1 MQRILLC
8 FLIIFISAKFGT
20 AQTVAFQ
27 GFDGSGLNNW
37 TFTAFPVKY
46 NLPASEDVWSDTTY
60 LGNNGS
66 GNVAVSA
73 AAQGSRFWGMWDL
86 ENPYTT
92 GTLALPS
99 PYYHYLTFA
108 TRTLNPAVTYTV
120 KFKYFT
126 NIVGGSGDSL
136 GYIVEYNNGSTWNMT
151 NYTLL
156 TGATQQWDSAVV
168 TVPANSQY
176 VRLRILARINGG
188 NDYAAVDAVELT
200 TAAPAPSVKLL
211 TDLYITDEA
220 VDTFKVPVV
229 VNNKH
234 ASLNTTV
241 DFSLVSGF
249 NTANASDITLL
260 TNMLTFTPSSADTQ
274 YAMIK
279 VNNDAIA
286 EPAEYFAVA
295 ISNVTNGDLNS
306 ANKATVYIKDNDYKA
321 SVARKNIELQHLG
334 SYFLP
339 TAGASAEIVA
349 FDSASKRL
357 YVVNSLQ
364 NELHI
369 LNFSN
374 PAILAKIDSIDMSS
388 YGGGINSVA
397 VHNGIVAV
405 AVEAN
410 PKTDSGS
417 IVFLDKDGAFL
428 KSVKAGFLPD
438 MVCFTP
444 DGKYVLTANEGEPNT
459 AYTIDPEGSITIV
472 DIQNGVT
479 NATVKHVTFT
489 AFNGMESSLRS
500 LGIRIYGY
508 NNASVAKD
516 LEPEYITVNK
526 TSDTAWVTLQENN
539 AIAVIH
545 IPTNNLL
552 DIMPLGY
559 ADHMNPNYAIDG
571 SDQSPEVLIANWPVR
586 GMYLPDALGNYQVN
600 GKTYLVLANEG
611 DAREYDPYEE
621 ESRISSNSNY
631 KLDPTRFPNADL
643 LKKNFNIGRLNA
655 VTSMGDID
663 NDGDF
668 DEIYVLGSRSFT
680 IVDATNANVM
690 FNSGGQFE
698 QIILADPKVGK
709 IFNASNDGN
718 SPKNRSDNK
727 GPEPEGVAIGTIRDT
742 VYAFIGLER
751 IGGVM
756 VYDITNPLAPAF
768 VDYINTRD
776 TASFGGDNG
785 TEGIIF
791 FEHGGK
797 YYVITANETSGSVA
811 VFEVKVAPVG
821 INDIKNQLPAL
832 NVYPNPVHDGK
843 LYFSETISGVLV
855 DMQGRAV
862 AQFSNANNIPTSG
875 IAPGTYILHA
885 EGYAIQKVVVQ

>member
-8 FLIIFISAKFGT
+8 FFIILFGANLSS
-20 AQTVAFQ
+20 AQTVVFQ

-37 TFTAFPVKY
+37 TFTAAPLKY
-46 NLPASEDVWSDTTY
+46 NLPASEDVWADTTY

-73 AAQGSRFWGMWDL
+73 PAQGSRFWGMWDL

-176 VRLRILARINGG
+176 VRLRIVARINGN
-188 NDYAAVDAVELT
+188 NDYAAVDDVELT

-211 TDLYITDEA
+211 TDLYISDEA
-220 VDTFKVPVV
+220 ADTLKIPVV

-241 DFSLVSGF
+241 NVGLVSGF
-249 NTANASDITLL
+249 NTTNASDITLL
-260 TNMLTFTPSSADTQ
+260 TNMLTFTPSGSDTQ

-279 VNNDAIA
+279 VINDAVA

-321 SVARKNIELQHLG
+321 PVARKNIELQHLG

-339 TAGASAEIVA
+339 KSGASAEIVA

-357 YVVNSLQ
+357 YVVNSLH

-374 PAILAKIDSIDMSS
+374 PAALAKVDSIDMSS

-397 VHNGIVAV
+397 VHNGIVAI

-417 IVFLDKDGAFL
+417 VVFMDKDGTFL

-472 DIQNGVT
+472 DISNGVA
-479 NATVKHVTFT
+479 NASAKHVTFT
-489 AFNGMESSLRS
+489 AFNGMENSLRS
-500 LGIRIYGY
+500 LGVRIYGY

-539 AIAVIH
+539 AIAMIH

-586 GMYLPDALGNYQVN
+586 GMYLPDALGNYQAN

-631 KLDPTRFPNADL
+631 KLDPARFPNADL

-680 IVDATNANVM
+680 IVDASNANVM
-690 FNSGGQFE
+690 FNSGDQFE
-698 QIILADPKVGK
+698 QITLADPKVGK

-718 SPKNRSDNK
+718 SAKNRSDNK

-742 VYAFIGLER
+742 VYAFIALER
-751 IGGVM
+751 TGGVM
-756 VYDITNPLAPAF
+756 VYDVTNPSSPSF

-821 INDIKNQLPAL
+821 INDIKNQLPSL

-843 LYFSETISGVLV
+843 LYFSETISGMLV

-862 AQFSNANNIPTSG
+862 AQFSNANNITTSG
-875 IAPGTYILHA
+875 IAAGTYILRA
-885 EGYAIQKVVVQ
+885 EGYATQKVVVQ